1 LENAYFVV
9 FFRWQQRYR
18 GLRMARRS
26 CSRLAA
32 VRASEDV
39 QRMLAFHHVPLSYD
53 GPTAIEITRKHAEIL
68 SPSLFHYS
76 NPISVLSR
84 SLSRPEPLSDKIE

>member
-26 CSRLAA
+26 SSRLAA

-53 GPTAIEITRKHAEIL
+53 GPTAIEITRKHTESSARPCSIIPTPSVFFLDL
-68 SPSLFHYS
+68 SLGPNRYLT
-76 NPISVLSR
+76 
-84 SLSRPEPLSDKIE
+84 K